1 MKKFRN
7 IALFLS
13 LMLIAFTIVG
23 CTPKKDS
30 NEGLK
35 VEGVESQNK
44 DVGEETQEFPI
55 EIEDN
60 FGNKVTME
68 KEPMK
73 IVSLAPNNTEVL
85 FVLGLGDRIV
95 GVTSYCDYPEEAKT
109 KEIVGDFTATNL
121 EKIVELNPDLVLV
134 YGAGNE
140 EDNKVLKDAGIKVLG
155 FMPETIDAV
164 MEDIETVGKVT
175 GKNKEAKELVE
186 AMNNKK
192 NDILEKIKGQEE
204 VRVFYEIWH
213 DPLQAA
219 GKGSF
224 MNELITLSGGINI
237 AADEKDE
244 KGVEIAYP
252 QYDLEKLIEKDP
264 EVYLASQDM
273 PDKTI
278 ESIKMRPGFEAI
290 SAIKDDRVYVFEG
303 NEANVVSRPGPRIIE
318 ALELVA
324 KSIHPELF
332 K

>member
-1 MKKFRN
+1 MKKFRS

-13 LMLIAFTIVG
+13 LMLIVLAVVG
-23 CTPKKDS
+23 CTPKKES

-35 VEGVESQNK
+35 VEGVEEKNQDSN
-44 DVGEETQEFPI
+44 GEVANFPV

-60 FGNKVTME
+60 FGNKVTLE

-85 FVLGLGDRIV
+85 FALGLGDRVV

-109 KEIVGDFTATNL
+109 KEIVGDFEGNNL

-134 YGAGNE
+134 YGAGDE

-164 MEDIETVGKVT
+164 IKDIETVGKAT
-175 GKNKEAKELVE
+175 GKNKEAAELVE

-192 NDILEKIKGQEE
+192 NEILEKVKGQEE
-204 VRVFYEIWH
+204 VKVFYEIWH
-213 DPLQAA
+213 DPLMAA

-224 MNELITLSGGINI
+224 MDELITLAGGKNI
-237 AADEKDE
+237 AEDAE
-244 KGVEIAYP
+244 GAYP
-252 QYDLEKLIEKDP
+252 QYDLEQLVERDP
-264 EVYLASQDM
+264 EVYLSSQDM
-273 PDKTI
+273 PDKTV
-278 ESIKMRPGFEAI
+278 ESIKVRPGYEDI
-290 SAIKDDRVYVFEG
+290 SAIKNDRVYVFEG

-318 ALELVA
+318 ALEVVA
-324 KSIHPELF
+324 KAIHPELF

>member
-1 MKKFRN
+1 MKKFKN

-13 LMLIAFTIVG
+13 LMLILLAVVG
-23 CTPKKDS
+23 CTPKKEA

-35 VEGVESQNK
+35 VEGVEEKNQDSN
-44 DVGEETQEFPI
+44 EEVTNFPVK
-55 EIEDN
+55 IEDN
-60 FGNKVTME
+60 FGNKVTLE

-85 FVLGLGDRIV
+85 FALGLGDRVV
-95 GVTSYCDYPEEAKT
+95 GVTSYCDYPEEAKA
-109 KEIVGDFTATNL
+109 KEIVGDFEGNNL

-164 MEDIETVGKVT
+164 IKDIETVGKAT
-175 GKNKEAKELVE
+175 GKNKEAAELVE

-192 NDILEKIKGQEE
+192 NEILEKVKGQEE
-204 VRVFYEIWH
+204 VKVFYEIWH
-213 DPLQAA
+213 DPLMAA

-224 MNELITLSGGINI
+224 MDELITLAGGKNI
-237 AADEKDE
+237 AEDAE
-244 KGVEIAYP
+244 GAYP
-252 QYDLEKLIEKDP
+252 QYDLEQLVERDP
-264 EVYLASQDM
+264 EVYLTAQDM
-273 PDKTI
+273 PDKTV
-278 ESIKMRPGFEAI
+278 ESIKVRPGYEDI
-290 SAIKDDRVYVFEG
+290 SAIKNDRVYVFEG

-318 ALELVA
+318 ALEVVA
-324 KSIHPELF
+324 KAIHPELF

>member
-1 MKKFRN
+1 MKKFRS

-13 LMLIAFTIVG
+13 LMLIVLAVVG
-23 CTPKKDS
+23 CTPKKES

-35 VEGVESQNK
+35 VEGVEEKNQDSN
-44 DVGEETQEFPI
+44 EEVANFPV

-60 FGNKVTME
+60 FGNKVTLE

-85 FVLGLGDRIV
+85 FALGLGDRVV

-109 KEIVGDFTATNL
+109 KEIVGDFEGNNL

-164 MEDIETVGKVT
+164 INDIETVGKAT
-175 GKNKEAKELVE
+175 GKNKEAAELVE

-192 NDILEKIKGQEE
+192 NEILEKVKGQEE
-204 VRVFYEIWH
+204 VKVFYEIWH
-213 DPLQAA
+213 DPLMAA

-224 MNELITLSGGINI
+224 MDELITLAGGKNI
-237 AADEKDE
+237 AEDAE
-244 KGVEIAYP
+244 GAYP
-252 QYDLEKLIEKDP
+252 QYDLEQLVERDP
-264 EVYLASQDM
+264 EVYLSSKDM
-273 PDKTI
+273 PDKTV
-278 ESIKMRPGFEAI
+278 ESIKVRPGYEDI
-290 SAIKDDRVYVFEG
+290 SAIKNDRVYVFEG

-318 ALELVA
+318 ALEVVA
-324 KSIHPELF
+324 KAIHPELF